1 MTPNKEFE
9 YTKLKLGKY
18 GMPTW
23 DGLIGVTIELA
34 LTQKEWKSKELQVVV
49 SDYLNLPDRLRN
61 LKSEKYPD
69 DSVIEGRVSWALSDS
84 AIAGLFIRPKRGIYQ
99 VTELGKQ
106 LFNQYGYQLNAKIIH
121 SQPNYQAHLKELK
134 KRKLTGNNIV
144 ASNEK
149 QPDQP
154 LSSTVNAINEVEKTI
169 FDHNQKIADE
179 LLTRIREAD
188 PKFFE
193 QLVVNLLVKMGYK
206 GVNGTSIVTPSTHDG
221 GIDGVINQDA
231 LGTSTVYIQAKRY
244 QAANIVQRPAID
256 AFYGA
261 LSREHADRGVFIT
274 TSSFSEQAKV
284 TAKSFSIVLIDG
296 LELTDLMLQF
306 QVGVQ
311 VKRHY
316 DLFTI
321 DEDYFE
327 IE

>member
-1 MTPNKEFE
+1 MANINKID
-9 YTKLKLGKY
+9 YTKLKIGKH
-18 GMPTW
+18 GLPTW
-23 DGLIGVTIELA
+23 DGLLGVTIELA
-34 LTQKEWKSKELQVVV
+34 LSRPEWQAKELKIAVA
-49 SDYLNLPDRLRN
+49 DCLNLPNNLRN
-61 LKSEKYPD
+61 LTYEKYPD
-69 DSVIEGRVSWALSDS
+69 DSVIEDRVNWALSEGAS
-84 AIAGLFIRPKRGIYQ
+84 AGLFSRPKRGIYQ
-99 VTELGKQ
+99 VTDLGKA
-106 LFNQYGYQLNAKIIH
+106 LFNQYGYHIDVKIVH
-121 SQPNYQAHLKELK
+121 EQPNYKVHLEELE
-134 KRKLTGNNIV
+134 KRKQSKANI
-144 ASNEK
+144 SD
-149 QPDQP
+149 PDNSAP
-154 LSSTVNAINEVEKTI
+154 ELPTSPIISVINEVENTI
-169 FDHNQKIADE
+169 SDYNQTIADE

-206 GVNGTSIVTPSTHDG
+206 GVNGSSIVTPSTHDG

-244 QAANIVQRPAID
+244 QASNVVQRPAID

-321 DEDYFE
+321 DEDFFE
-327 IE
+327 FE